1 MHEPRHE
8 PSAKGRGRPWLLP
21 LVAALGML
29 VLPTLAWFLF
39 PQGDEPIS
47 VRTVGGAV
55 VPAAPPA
62 EQESAPL
69 DVPTKGGRVIV
80 GVVRDT
86 DENNVE
92 GASVYVERAPALRGA
107 TDESGRFR
115 LRNAPT
121 SGFVL
126 VATKAGY
133 VTGRATVSEGEPGSE
148 VSVEVVL
155 GGRGGVRGRV
165 LGPDGKPTPGA
176 FVTCTA
182 DGRTFQGRTNAEGS
196 FELDPITEGC
206 SAVAELPT
214 FGTSRPVK
222 LLVGVDNVLEL
233 LAPGVIEGVVLD
245 ERGAPVP
252 SYLLGVESFTPAH
265 ESRGSPGGRTSSYES
280 PAGTFQLGGLDS
292 GRYVLTVS
300 SEGRPPARSDA
311 IEVEAGRTTSNVR
324 IVLARGGR
332 LTGVVTDDATGKPI
346 AGATVALDS
355 ATWTGANA
363 IKAVSTDGNGVYAL
377 EGVPPQGPFSVRIS
391 SPDFTTRILTGLD
404 ARGRATFD
412 ASVALRTR
420 GDAGATTEFAG
431 IGAVLANH
439 EGGVRIAALVPG
451 GPAEKAGLVQN
462 DRILRIEGV
471 SADELTISDC
481 VQRLRGPV
489 GTQVTVSVLREGG
502 SAREVTLV
510 REMISR

>member
-1 MHEPRHE
+1 MSEPRPE
-8 PSAKGRGRPWLLP
+8 PSTKGRDRPWLLP
-21 LVAALGML
+21 LVAVLGML

-39 PQGDEPIS
+39 PQGDAPIS
-47 VRTVGGAV
+47 VRTVGGV
-55 VPAAPPA
+55 EVPAAPEA
-62 EQESAPL
+62 EPEVAPL
-69 DVPTKGGRVIV
+69 AAPTRGGRVVV
-80 GVVRDT
+80 GVVHDT
-86 DENNVE
+86 DENNIEGAQVHVE
-92 GASVYVERAPALRGA
+92 GLPAVRGT

-115 LRNAPT
+115 LPNAPA

-126 VATKAGY
+126 IATKAGY
-133 VTGRATVSEGEPGSE
+133 GSGKTTVPAGAAGGE

-155 GGRGGVRGRV
+155 AGRGGVRGRV
-165 LGPDGKPTPGA
+165 LGPDGKPVPGA

-196 FELDPITEGC
+196 FDLDPTTEGC
-206 SAVAELPT
+206 SAVAELPK
-214 FGTSRPVK
+214 FGTSHPVT
-222 LLVGVDNVLEL
+222 LRLGADNVLEL
-233 LAPGVIEGVVLD
+233 LAPGIIEGVVVD

-265 ESRGSPGGRTSSYES
+265 ESRGAPGGRTSTYES

-300 SEGRPPARSDA
+300 AEGRPPTRSES

-324 IVLARGGR
+324 IVLARGAR
-332 LTGVVTDDATGKPI
+332 LTGVVTDDATGRPI

-363 IKAVSTDGNGVYAL
+363 IKAVSSDGNGAYAL

-391 SPDFTTRILTGLD
+391 SPEFTTRILTGLD
-404 ARGRATFD
+404 ARGRATLD
-412 ASVALRTR
+412 ANVALHAR

-439 EGGVRIAALVPG
+439 EGGVRIAALVPE

-462 DRILRIEGV
+462 DRILRIDGV

-489 GTQVTVSVLREGG
+489 GTQVTISVLREGG
-502 SAREVTLV
+502 GTREVTLV

>member
-1 MHEPRHE
+1 VQAVVAPTATASRVLARIGYPGASYASVARAVDEELPGPSSYDFAWRAHHVLEQHGRSLCAPRRRPSAGAVRSTTRALSAESGKIRRRGWLAGPKGNPLSMHEPRHE

-182 DGRTFQGRTNAEGS
+182 DGRTFQGRTNAEGAS
-196 FELDPITEGC
+196 SSIPSPRAAAPSPSCRRSG
-206 SAVAELPT
+206 P
-214 FGTSRPVK
+214 PV
-222 LLVGVDNVLEL
+222 
-233 LAPGVIEGVVLD
+233 
-245 ERGAPVP
+245 R
-252 SYLLGVESFTPAH
+252 
-265 ESRGSPGGRTSSYES
+265 
-280 PAGTFQLGGLDS
+280 
-292 GRYVLTVS
+292 
-300 SEGRPPARSDA
+300 
-311 IEVEAGRTTSNVR
+311 
-324 IVLARGGR
+324 
-332 LTGVVTDDATGKPI
+332 
-346 AGATVALDS
+346 
-355 ATWTGANA
+355 
-363 IKAVSTDGNGVYAL
+363 
-377 EGVPPQGPFSVRIS
+377 
-391 SPDFTTRILTGLD
+391 
-404 ARGRATFD
+404 
-412 ASVALRTR
+412 
-420 GDAGATTEFAG
+420 
-431 IGAVLANH
+431 
-439 EGGVRIAALVPG
+439 
-451 GPAEKAGLVQN
+451 
-462 DRILRIEGV
+462 
-471 SADELTISDC
+471 
-481 VQRLRGPV
+481 
-489 GTQVTVSVLREGG
+489 
-502 SAREVTLV
+502 
-510 REMISR
+510 